1 MSMKFRC
8 ERDTLV
14 EALSAAGRAVTTRG
28 GALPVL
34 AGVALKKFAREFS
47 EGIEPFAPIV
57 AVLTVALIC
66 SSIIGRSADKILA
79 AGPTLI
85 GAVVLLHSLGFS
97 IGYFLSR
104 AAGFSTKTSRTM
116 SI

>member
-1 MSMKFRC
+1 MPAS
-8 ERDTLV
+8 
-14 EALSAAGRAVTTRG
+14 
-28 GALPVL
+28 VL

-85 GAVVLLHSLGFS
+85 GAAALCTLSVSVSDISSLARPAF
-97 IGYFLSR
+97 R
-104 AAGFSTKTSRTM
+104 PRRRVQ
-116 SI
+116 